1 MIERTFVQQGVKL
14 LELENF
20 LRSELNKAGFTKT
33 EIIKTPLVT
42 RIVVNVTRP
51 GIAIGKSGQN
61 IKQLTDTIGTRF
73 GVNNPQLEIREI
85 EKPDLDA
92 AAVGNRVKSL
102 IERGYSWRSVVYR
115 TVRDI
120 QFAGAQGVEL
130 LLSGKLA
137 GKAGRKRKQRIS
149 AGYMKKVGFQTTYV
163 DFAKTAAYTKIGA
176 IGIKVK
182 IVKPETMFPDK
193 FNLPLHLEAL
203 EKRTAAPAVVE
214 AEPEQKTGE
223 TAKEEATEKVV
234 EEKKEGEPAKEEAKK
249 DGKKNETGVET
260 KKEPD
265 KHSKE
270 KKKTEEKPLGKKE
283 KVKVEKDE

>member
-20 LRSELNKAGFTKT
+20 LRAELNKAGFTKS

-73 GVNNPQLEIREI
+73 GINNPQLEIKEI
-85 EKPDLDA
+85 GKPDLDA
-92 AAVGNRVKSL
+92 AAVGNKLKSL

-120 QFAGAQGVEL
+120 QSAGAQGVEL

-149 AGYMKKVGFQTTYV
+149 AGYMKTLF
-163 DFAKTAAYTKIGA
+163 
-176 IGIKVK
+176 
-182 IVKPETMFPDK
+182 
-193 FNLPLHLEAL
+193 
-203 EKRTAAPAVVE
+203 
-214 AEPEQKTGE
+214 
-223 TAKEEATEKVV
+223 
-234 EEKKEGEPAKEEAKK
+234 
-249 DGKKNETGVET
+249 
-260 KKEPD
+260 
-265 KHSKE
+265 HSLK
-270 KKKTEEKPLGKKE
+270 
-283 KVKVEKDE
+283 

>member
-20 LRSELNKAGFTKT
+20 LRGELNKAGFTKT

-61 IKQLTDTIGTRF
+61 IKQLTEIIGTRF
-73 GVNNPQLEIREI
+73 GINNPQLEIKEI
-85 EKPDLDA
+85 PKQDLDA
-92 AAVGNRVKSL
+92 GAVANKLKSL

-120 QFAGAQGVEL
+120 QAAGAQGVEL

-137 GKAGRKRKQRIS
+137 GKAGRKKKQRIS

-182 IVKPETMFPDK
+182 IVRPETMFPDK
-193 FNLPLHLEAL
+193 FNLPAHLEAL
-203 EKRTAAPAVVE
+203 EKRTVAPATPQAE
-214 AEPEQKTGE
+214 AEQKADDAEKEKTVE
-223 TAKEEATEKVV
+223 TVKEDSVEKIV
-234 EEKKEGEPAKEEAKK
+234 EEKKEIE
-249 DGKKNETGVET
+249 V
-260 KKEPD
+260 KKEHKVSE
-265 KHSKE
+265 KHAKE
-270 KKKTEEKPLGKKE
+270 KKKTEETHSEKKE
-283 KVKVEKDE
+283 HAKVKKDE